1 MPNLINTD
9 KLNAEDIL
17 KSNGLK
23 LGKITHVP
31 DRRVN
36 AVIAQQLE
44 EEDIPAGEMI
54 YKGSSINLVI
64 GEMEKDFKTF
74 PAPNSLGKTY
84 EEVIFQIEASGL
96 KLDDIQY
103 VLNDTLLIKK
113 GLSPK
118 TSS

>member
-1 MPNLINTD
+1 MQKIY
-9 KLNAEDIL
+9 I

-23 LGKITHVP
+23 LGKITYVP

-64 GEMEKDFKTF
+64 GDGEGLKTF
-74 PAPNSLGKTY
+74 PAPNLGKTY

-103 VLNDTLLIKK
+103 VLNDTLPTK
-113 GLSPK
+113 GFIAKDLQLMFPFK
-118 TSS
+118 LAI